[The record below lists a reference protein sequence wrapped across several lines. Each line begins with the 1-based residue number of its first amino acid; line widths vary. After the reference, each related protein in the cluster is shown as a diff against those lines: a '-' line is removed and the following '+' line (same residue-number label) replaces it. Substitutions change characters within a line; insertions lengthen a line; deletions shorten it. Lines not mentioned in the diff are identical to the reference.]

1 MKSAFVSIIGR
12 PNVGKSTL
20 LNAILGEKIAIT
32 SGKPQTTRNRIRG
45 VYTER
50 QDSGFRI
57 QDSVG
62 DAAQPAA
69 RDDLPVAVPKGKEEG
84 RGEKGLSGG
93 VQLVFIDTPG
103 IARPRNKLGA
113 YMTDQ
118 ALSTFEEVD
127 IILFTVDEAL
137 GAKGGDNF
145 ILERLKEAK
154 TPAILVINKMDAMGP
169 DEDRAVYESY
179 EKAKVFEKIIG
190 ISALKGQNVDV
201 LLDELKSY
209 AEEGPQYFPDGM
221 ITDLP
226 ERFLAC
232 ELIREKMLNY
242 LRDEVPHG
250 VAVEIES
257 YEEKPG
263 VTKISALIL
272 TEKKTHK
279 GIIIGKDG
287 HTLKGIGKSAREE
300 LEALLG
306 VRVFLEL
313 WVKVRENW
321 RDDGRA
327 LSSLGYTRGD

>member
-1 MKSAFVSIIGR
+1 MKSAFISIIGR

-20 LNAILGEKIAIT
+20 LNAILGEKVAIT

-45 VYTER
+45 VFTEHGA
-50 QDSGFRI
+50 D
-57 QDSVG
+57 
-62 DAAQPAA
+62 
-69 RDDLPVAVPKGKEEG
+69 
-84 RGEKGLSGG
+84 GG
-93 VQLVFIDTPG
+93 VQLIFIDTPG

-127 IILFTVDEAL
+127 MILFTVDEAL
-137 GAKGGDNF
+137 GTAGGDNY
-145 ILERLKEAK
+145 ILGRLSEVK
-154 TPAILVINKMDAMGP
+154 TPAILVINKMDAMKP
-169 DEDRAVYESY
+169 DEYRAVFESY
-179 EKAKVFEKIIG
+179 EQTGVFKEIIG
-190 ISALKGQNVDV
+190 ISALKGQNTR
-201 LLDELKSY
+201 LLLETLKSY
-209 AEEGPQYFPDGM
+209 AAPGPQYFPDDM

-232 ELIREKMLNY
+232 ELIREKMLHY
-242 LRDEVPHG
+242 LHEEVPHG

-257 YEEKPG
+257 FEEKPR
-263 VTKISALIL
+263 VTRISALIL
-272 TEKKTHK
+272 TEKKSHK

-287 HTLKGIGKSAREE
+287 HTLKGIGKSARTE

-321 RDDGRA
+321 RDDRGA
-327 LSSLGYTRGD
+327 LSALGYTKE